1 MKVALLSAPHPPK
14 SSQLAGTHCEDI
26 QFRPPLPSSAQNMGP
41 APLIQ
46 TQTCWLRGSSLAPV
60 CVSAVEPV
68 KKSDCVCMTLNQISH
83 NTRETGTGSWVLEKT
98 ICSRFCRGK
107 YRSKPACPAVGR
119 VKSGVVGVDG
129 GRLPLRLCCVADSD
143 SVLDGAIL
151 CASEGRGC
159 EE

>member
-1 MKVALLSAPHPPK
+1 MHDAESDQSQHARNRHGIMGSGKDHLL
-14 SSQLAGTHCEDI
+14 
-26 QFRPPLPSSAQNMGP
+26 
-41 APLIQ
+41 
-46 TQTCWLRGSSLAPV
+46 
-60 CVSAVEPV
+60 AV
-68 KKSDCVCMTLNQISH
+68 
-83 NTRETGTGSWVLEKT
+83 
-98 ICSRFCRGK
+98 CRGK